1 MDDDFENIIL
11 DEEDNL
17 NGLESLREKT
27 NKKENENKKNEEMIN
42 NNNKIINNIEIKKQN
57 EEKEKEI
64 SEEYNDFNY
73 NISDNKET
81 SKEKTNSF
89 KEIKQKEINDEIINI
104 NQNKEINLINNDLN
118 NNNEINSLNDKKK
131 EENNISNITNNEVS
145 NNSFNIIQIIE
156 DNFISLKNELETIL
170 SKVEFNEIK
179 EIIEQN
185 SQLNEYIT
193 KFNEIMNSI
202 YKIFPKGE
210 KLLTEKISK
219 IRRVVEKTPKTRE
232 EKLKRI
238 IEIYKNEYIDLE
250 NKNKLIKDPIY
261 KQSLLNYLNKLRRE
275 YEIISDLNKKLK
287 EEQKLIEIEIE
298 KKSKNNKK
306 EKNDVQR
313 IEKDINNIKA
323 QMNLLKNKINKNK
336 INIIEN
342 NKRINKYVDK
352 EKNLDYIAK
361 NKYGIK
367 QYLDVNI
374 NQNNEIKKFQEKKNS
389 LKKISIYEKGIE
401 TNKAKYE
408 REIRNNEIIINNL
421 KKEKNKLLY
430 YYKELIGEKKFKNII
445 QNFKEENKDLF
456 EKNISKSKTE
466 SLDSNNK
473 EESNIISNEDN
484 KDNKDNKDNILL
496 LKENNNININNTK
509 EKKFPQFLDFFKEE
523 ENNEINNDEINN
535 NENETEILQNEEKEE
550 NEQKEEKEINIT
562 NMEEINSITNRNK
575 EYEDEPPPN
584 EYEELEEFQI

>member
-1 MDDDFENIIL
+1 M
-11 DEEDNL
+11 
-17 NGLESLREKT
+17 
-27 NKKENENKKNEEMIN
+27 
-42 NNNKIINNIEIKKQN
+42 
-57 EEKEKEI
+57 
-64 SEEYNDFNY
+64 
-73 NISDNKET
+73 
-81 SKEKTNSF
+81 
-89 KEIKQKEINDEIINI
+89 
-104 NQNKEINLINNDLN
+104 
-118 NNNEINSLNDKKK
+118 
-131 EENNISNITNNEVS
+131 
-145 NNSFNIIQIIE
+145 
-156 DNFISLKNELETIL
+156 
-170 SKVEFNEIK
+170 
-179 EIIEQN
+179 
-185 SQLNEYIT
+185 
-193 KFNEIMNSI
+193 
-202 YKIFPKGE
+202 
-210 KLLTEKISK
+210 
-219 IRRVVEKTPKTRE
+219 
-232 EKLKRI
+232 
-238 IEIYKNEYIDLE
+238 
-250 NKNKLIKDPIY
+250 
-261 KQSLLNYLNKLRRE
+261 
-275 YEIISDLNKKLK
+275 
-287 EEQKLIEIEIE
+287 
-298 KKSKNNKK
+298 
-306 EKNDVQR
+306 QR

-430 YYKELIGEKKFKNII
+430 YYKELIGEKKFRNII

-456 EKNISKSKTE
+456 EKNFSKSKTE

-484 KDNKDNKDNILL
+484 KDNKDNILL
-496 LKENNNININNTK
+496 LKENNIINNINNTNNK

-535 NENETEILQNEEKEE
+535 NENENEILQNEE

-584 EYEELEEFQI
+584 EYEELEEF

>member
-1 MDDDFENIIL
+1 M
-11 DEEDNL
+11 
-17 NGLESLREKT
+17 
-27 NKKENENKKNEEMIN
+27 
-42 NNNKIINNIEIKKQN
+42 
-57 EEKEKEI
+57 
-64 SEEYNDFNY
+64 
-73 NISDNKET
+73 
-81 SKEKTNSF
+81 
-89 KEIKQKEINDEIINI
+89 
-104 NQNKEINLINNDLN
+104 
-118 NNNEINSLNDKKK
+118 
-131 EENNISNITNNEVS
+131 
-145 NNSFNIIQIIE
+145 
-156 DNFISLKNELETIL
+156 
-170 SKVEFNEIK
+170 
-179 EIIEQN
+179 
-185 SQLNEYIT
+185 
-193 KFNEIMNSI
+193 
-202 YKIFPKGE
+202 
-210 KLLTEKISK
+210 
-219 IRRVVEKTPKTRE
+219 
-232 EKLKRI
+232 
-238 IEIYKNEYIDLE
+238 
-250 NKNKLIKDPIY
+250 
-261 KQSLLNYLNKLRRE
+261 
-275 YEIISDLNKKLK
+275 
-287 EEQKLIEIEIE
+287 
-298 KKSKNNKK
+298 
-306 EKNDVQR
+306 QR

-401 TNKAKYE
+401 KNKAKYE

-430 YYKELIGEKKFKNII
+430 YYKELIGEKKFRNII

-456 EKNISKSKTE
+456 EKNFSKSKTE

-484 KDNKDNKDNILL
+484 KDNKDNILL
-496 LKENNNININNTK
+496 LKENNIINNINNTNNK

-535 NENETEILQNEEKEE
+535 NENENEILQNEE

>member
-42 NNNKIINNIEIKKQN
+42 NNNKIINNTEIKKQN

-131 EENNISNITNNEVS
+131 EENNISNITNNEIS

-193 KFNEIMNSI
+193 KLNEIMNSI

-250 NKNKLIKDPIY
+250 NKNKLMKDPIY

-275 YEIISDLNKKLK
+275 YEIISDFNKKLK

-389 LKKISIYEKGIE
+389 LKKISI
-401 TNKAKYE
+401 
-408 REIRNNEIIINNL
+408 EIM
-421 KKEKNKLLY
+421 K
-430 YYKELIGEKKFKNII
+430 
-445 QNFKEENKDLF
+445 
-456 EKNISKSKTE
+456 
-466 SLDSNNK
+466 
-473 EESNIISNEDN
+473 
-484 KDNKDNKDNILL
+484 
-496 LKENNNININNTK
+496 
-509 EKKFPQFLDFFKEE
+509 
-523 ENNEINNDEINN
+523 
-535 NENETEILQNEEKEE
+535 
-550 NEQKEEKEINIT
+550 
-562 NMEEINSITNRNK
+562 
-575 EYEDEPPPN
+575 
-584 EYEELEEFQI
+584 